1 MKTALILLLFLLGPV
16 IARQGMLLHVSKNNC
31 DNVVYYFMFQ
41 LFSIFYFGQII
52 IFNYNYSP
60 GESKKTTEIRKV
72 IEKNCKHLKD
82 IEKVIISILF
92 LFENIILLKNHRHIY
107 VWIF

>member
-16 IARQGMLLHVSKNNC
+16 SSRQGMLLHVSKNNC
-31 DNVVYYFMFQ
+31 DKVVYYFTFKQ
-41 LFSIFYFGQII
+41 FSIFYFGQLI

-60 GESKKTTEIRKV
+60 GESKKTTESHKV
-72 IEKNCKHLKD
+72 IDENYKHLKD

-92 LFENIILLKNHRHIY
+92 LTYLRI
-107 VWIF
+107 

>member
-1 MKTALILLLFLLGPV
+1 MKTALILLLFLLEPV

-31 DNVVYYFMFQ
+31 DKVQYIILSLNCF
-41 LFSIFYFGQII
+41 LFFYFGQII

-60 GESKKTTEIRKV
+60 GESKKTTESHKV
-72 IEKNCKHLKD
+72 VEKNYKHLKD

-92 LFENIILLKNHRHIY
+92 LTYLRI
-107 VWIF
+107 

>member
-1 MKTALILLLFLLGPV
+1 MKTALILLLFLLEPV

-31 DNVVYYFMFQ
+31 DKVVYYFIFK

-60 GESKKTTEIRKV
+60 GESKKTTESHKV
-72 IEKNCKHLKD
+72 VEKNYKHLKD

-92 LFENIILLKNHRHIY
+92 LTYLRI
-107 VWIF
+107 

>member
-1 MKTALILLLFLLGPV
+1 MKTALILLLFLLGPF

-31 DNVVYYFMFQ
+31 DNVVYYFMFK
-41 LFSIFYFGQII
+41 LFFYFGQII

-60 GESKKTTEIRKV
+60 GESKKTTESRKV
-72 IEKNCKHLKD
+72 ISHKHLKD

-92 LFENIILLKNHRHIY
+92 LFENIILL
-107 VWIF
+107 